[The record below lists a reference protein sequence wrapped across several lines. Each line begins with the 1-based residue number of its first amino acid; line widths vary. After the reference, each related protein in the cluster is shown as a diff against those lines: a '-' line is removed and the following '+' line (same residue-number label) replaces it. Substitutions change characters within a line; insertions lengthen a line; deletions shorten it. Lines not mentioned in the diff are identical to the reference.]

1 MFNRKTQN
9 VEKIRNLKHLIS
21 KKYKL
26 PENTIISIAEL
37 SCHEPDCPPIE
48 TVVTIHHVDGNTK
61 NFKIHKPMNKIQPND
76 LIKLI
81 L

>member
-37 SCHEPDCPPIE
+37 SCH
-48 TVVTIHHVDGNTK
+48 
-61 NFKIHKPMNKIQPND
+61 
-76 LIKLI
+76 
-81 L
+81 